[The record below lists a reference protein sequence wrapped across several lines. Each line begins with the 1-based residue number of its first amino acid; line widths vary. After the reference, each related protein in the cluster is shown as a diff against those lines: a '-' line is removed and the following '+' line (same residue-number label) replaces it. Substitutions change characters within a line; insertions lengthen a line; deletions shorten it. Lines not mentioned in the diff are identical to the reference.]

1 MLTTM
6 TEIGNR
12 LQQLRKAKK
21 LSQAEL
27 AQQLNMSRS
36 VWIQIEAGKR
46 NLSALELIKLSE
58 TLQIPILDFISD
70 SPITQQTN
78 TQPPNDTYERIP
90 EPNLNLQKLQNV
102 LLYLFER
109 CAGNP
114 NITETALCIFLY
126 FADFNHY
133 EVYHHYITGA
143 AYHKIDGLPVPMQ
156 LNTILADMEHQ
167 KLITIIKTMHNN
179 LPQRRFIP
187 LQKANLTQINAVNQA
202 YLDKNQL
209 SVQIMQRGYAW
220 LDTGTHDSLLE
231 AGQFIATLERR
242 QGLKIAWRERDWCS
256 SQHNTQRRSTHQSRP
271 AAANRKSTLGV
282 IAEKKGAQLLI
293 TPRLENKPLSM

>member
-70 SPITQQTN
+70 SPTTQQTN

-156 LNTILADMEHQ
+156 LNTVLADMEHQ

-187 LQKANLTQINAVNQA
+187 LQKANLTQINASE
-202 YLDKNQL
+202 YH
-209 SVQIMQRGYAW
+209 II
-220 LDTGTHDSLLE
+220 DTVL
-231 AGQFIATLERR
+231 Q
-242 QGLKIAWRERDWCS
+242 
-256 SQHNTQRRSTHQSRP
+256 
-271 AAANRKSTLGV
+271 
-282 IAEKKGAQLLI
+282 QLLNMPEI
-293 TPRLENKPLSM
+293 QLKAYAQNDMPLRATQNKEWINYELAMYREPPYVLVEDTEEF